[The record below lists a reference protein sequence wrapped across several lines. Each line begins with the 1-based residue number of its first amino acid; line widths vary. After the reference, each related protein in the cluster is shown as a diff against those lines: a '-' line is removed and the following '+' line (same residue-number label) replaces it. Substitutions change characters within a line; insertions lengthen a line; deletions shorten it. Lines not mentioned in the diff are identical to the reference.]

1 MSRISL
7 LQILALSLLVSSCDN
22 DDSAT
27 SANTN
32 TKPSALSSAATAPPT
47 EQSQSAA
54 HKTKMTTAHHFGPD
68 IGGLHLGMTPE
79 QVKAA
84 MQTYDPNIKIQD
96 TGQYFEYAA
105 LGKRYK
111 TEKFLVATH
120 GQLPSGS
127 GSLAVGYSYPPN
139 NPHVVAITRSHK
151 QSTKPLSQTDY
162 AKALIDKYGTPV
174 EDTSNGKPSFQAE
187 RILRWKLTG
196 SGNTT
201 CVNGASIGN
210 SVLNN
215 FIRDGRKMAEENV
228 TPDYAVECDA
238 VFKYVLRGDPV
249 TLASGTL
256 SDISAWAKSEFEARN
271 WVDQQV
277 AEKSKTGT
285 EAPKL

>member
-1 MSRISL
+1 M
-7 LQILALSLLVSSCDN
+7 Q
-22 DDSAT
+22 
-27 SANTN
+27 
-32 TKPSALSSAATAPPT
+32 KTAMVIGDH
-47 EQSQSAA
+47 S
-54 HKTKMTTAHHFGPD
+54 GPD

-79 QVKAA
+79 EVKAA
-84 MQTYDPNIKIQD
+84 MQTYDANIKIQD

-127 GSLAVGYSYPPN
+127 GSLAVGYSYPPA
-139 NPHVVAITRSHK
+139 NPRVVAITRSHR
-151 QSTKPLSQTDY
+151 QSTQPLSQTDY

-210 SVLNN
+210 SVLGN
-215 FIRDGRKMAEENV
+215 FVKDGRKMAEENV
-228 TPDYAVECDA
+228 TPDYAAECDA

-249 TLASGTL
+249 TLASGTI
-256 SDISAWAKSEFEARN
+256 SDIPAWAKSEFEARK

-285 EAPKL
+285 AAPKL